1 MPDSWTLRVDDRT
14 RFYAHA
20 LQRRFRAQLMLR
32 VDDRQAIGI
41 GTGSVIALP
50 FMPSWLCN
58 VRRKALED
66 WLTAVKCRPVRT
78 DVTIPGSPS
87 PRFASQDQNFI
98 FTSPVAALVGW
109 PTARDDN

>member
-32 VDDRQAIGI
+32 VDDSYTIVI

-66 WLTAVKCRPVRT
+66 WLTAVKCLPVRT

-87 PRFASQDQNFI
+87 QRAIWRGRCRNY
-98 FTSPVAALVGW
+98 
-109 PTARDDN
+109 